1 MCTDEFRLSTDFV
14 AVNNN
19 LIVARHFQCIIAG
32 QIVDNA
38 HRVPL
43 IAHVAVNYAYIN
55 SLVRLNFETNSIS
68 QSTLYL
74 LRDQCLKKFTRVAA
88 IREEVCSFN
97 ERKKGLITNADRERK
112 REGHVD
118 ID

>member
-1 MCTDEFRLSTDFV
+1 M

-32 QIVDNA
+32 QIVDNNA

-55 SLVRLNFETNSIS
+55 SLVRLNFEI
-68 QSTLYL
+68 LF
-74 LRDQCLKKFTRVAA
+74 RDRCLKKFTRVAA

>member
-32 QIVDNA
+32 QIVDNNA

-68 QSTLYL
+68 QSSRSMSQKNSLVS
-74 LRDQCLKKFTRVAA
+74 RQ
-88 IREEVCSFN
+88 
-97 ERKKGLITNADRERK
+97 
-112 REGHVD
+112 
-118 ID
+118 

>member
-68 QSTLYL
+68 QSPSSRSMSQKIHSCRGNKGRSL
-74 LRDQCLKKFTRVAA
+74 LV
-88 IREEVCSFN
+88 
-97 ERKKGLITNADRERK
+97 
-112 REGHVD
+112 
-118 ID
+118 